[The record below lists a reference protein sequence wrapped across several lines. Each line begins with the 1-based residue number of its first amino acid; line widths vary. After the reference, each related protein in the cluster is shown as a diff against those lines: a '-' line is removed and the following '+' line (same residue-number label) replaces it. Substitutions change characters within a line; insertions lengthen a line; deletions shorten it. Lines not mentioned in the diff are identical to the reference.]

1 MVQDARMQETDEIE
15 ERDLFPS
22 GVPTTERDKQFLM
35 DQYKLAVE
43 IWDRVRARRQLANS
57 FYVTINSA
65 VIVALWGKESPAFGS
80 GYVALAGMI
89 ITVLWFLTIL
99 NFRSLADSKF
109 TVICTLEKYLPSA
122 PFRAEPRAPRSFPF
136 TWTERCI
143 PVVFFFMYAGML
155 PFANWS
161 LPSLLHKGPKEAWLL
176 SDIPPAG
183 RAGPGFDVAV
193 WHGIAAPAGIDPQL
207 ALRINGIFNQVLQTP
222 AVRTAITETQAADI
236 VGGTPAQFDAFI
248 KSELQRWPE
257 VVRAAGITPQ

>member
-1 MVQDARMQETDEIE
+1 
-15 ERDLFPS
+15 
-22 GVPTTERDKQFLM
+22 M

-57 FYVTINSA
+57 FYLTINSA
-65 VIVALWGKESPAFGS
+65 IIVALWGKDSPAFGS

-122 PFRAEPRAPRSFPF
+122 PFRAEPRGPRSFPF

-161 LPSLLHKGPKEAWLL
+161 LPSSLSHKGPKQAWLL
-176 SDIPPAG
+176 RDTQAM
-183 RAGPGFDVAV
+183 
-193 WHGIAAPAGIDPQL
+193 
-207 ALRINGIFNQVLQTP
+207 
-222 AVRTAITETQAADI
+222 RTAITETQVADI
-236 VGGTPAQFDAFI
+236 VGGTPLQFDAFI